1 MRRHVALHPKLIQS
15 EQVTS
20 EAAIK
25 PFKNEI
31 FEYLQ
36 SLEGACSTLNPV
48 MIDNQPEI
56 TWLMRPYIIDFL
68 VELHLF
74 FKLSQ
79 ETLFLACFIADKY
92 CSKRIVYKR
101 HYQLLIATSLWI
113 AAKFQDKKTRI
124 PTLKELSL
132 LCHQIYDS
140 KMFLQM
146 EKHILT
152 TLEWSIGS
160 MVSTFD
166 MFQLLLSTSSEA
178 TIPKTPELLG
188 LASFLCDL
196 TLYERNYMCYS
207 SSTKAITSFVLAS
220 RILSLDSFPNYL
232 NQLIP
237 HISDTTDSCFH
248 IAGDNN
254 TDDISLSLCK
264 QTLDEVRNC
273 LYLFLRDIFKEKT
286 NNRKETISF
295 ALVKKYKNLPIR
307 TWLDNYKSENY
318 ELYAHLCSLN
328 DSLKQS
334 KNNPYSS
341 TIYSYLKD
349 SIFSYIDQ
357 FAGFTNYH
365 NNAIDFDPS
374 DVNISHVK
382 SPFTPFSSNSTIDL
396 NIPNQLEV
404 ASSISSR
411 TSIALPASLNL
422 SHLSGTNSRNVTVT
436 PNTLQFPTSQFN
448 ACPPTPS
455 SAHST
460 FSKRPS
466 LSTSTSSFSSSST
479 STISPAVFMKK
490 SFRSSSRH
498 SPTNTQRVI
507 SRQFSA
513 QSEIY
518 E

>member
-1 MRRHVALHPKLIQS
+1 MRRHVSLNPKLIQS
-15 EQVTS
+15 EKVTS
-20 EAAIK
+20 EAAIQ

-124 PTLKELSL
+124 PSLKELSL
-132 LCHQIYDS
+132 LCHQIYDY

-152 TLEWSIGS
+152 TLDWSIGS
-160 MVSTFD
+160 LVSTFD
-166 MFQLLLSTSSEA
+166 MFQLLLSTSSAA
-178 TIPKTPELLG
+178 TIPNTTELLG
-188 LASFLCDL
+188 LSSFLCDL
-196 TLYERNYMCYS
+196 TLYERNYMCCS
-207 SSTKAITSFVLAS
+207 SSTKAITSLVLAS

-237 HISDTTDSCFH
+237 HISDTSDSSFH

-254 TDDISLSLCK
+254 TNDISISLCK

-273 LYLFLRDIFKEKT
+273 LYLFLKDIFREKT
-286 NNRKETISF
+286 NSRKETISF
-295 ALVKKYKNLPIR
+295 TLMKKYKNLPIG
-307 TWLDNYKSENY
+307 TWLDNYKSENF

-328 DSLKQS
+328 DSLKQTKS
-334 KNNPYSS
+334 NPYSS

-349 SIFSYIDQ
+349 SIFSCIDQ
-357 FAGFTNYH
+357 FAGFTYNH
-365 NNAIDFDPS
+365 KNAMDFYVPS
-374 DVNISHVK
+374 DLSISHVR
-382 SPFTPFSSNSTIDL
+382 SPFTPLSSFSTIDL
-396 NIPNQLEV
+396 NISNQL
-404 ASSISSR
+404 
-411 TSIALPASLNL
+411 
-422 SHLSGTNSRNVTVT
+422 
-436 PNTLQFPTSQFN
+436 
-448 ACPPTPS
+448 
-455 SAHST
+455 
-460 FSKRPS
+460 
-466 LSTSTSSFSSSST
+466 
-479 STISPAVFMKK
+479 
-490 SFRSSSRH
+490 
-498 SPTNTQRVI
+498 
-507 SRQFSA
+507 
-513 QSEIY
+513 
-518 E
+518 